1 MGKKPEETNVAVID
15 DSPTVCKIVESI
27 LRREGYK
34 VFTYFSG
41 KAFFD
46 AIDFNQITIPDI
58 ILLDIIMPDE
68 DGFKVAQRLRNS
80 NKFMYTKLAFI
91 TSRNSFLDRAK
102 IRHFRAKHILKPFK
116 PGDVLTVIKDF
127 ENE

>member
-1 MGKKPEETNVAVID
+1 MGKTPEETTIAVID

-27 LRREGYK
+27 LRRERYK

-41 KAFFD
+41 KAFFE
-46 AIDFNQITIPDI
+46 AIDVHQINIPDI

-68 DGFKVAQRLRNS
+68 DGFSVAQRLKN
-80 NKFMYTKLAFI
+80 NNTFMYTKLAFI
-91 TSRNSFLDRAK
+91 TSRNGFMDRAR

-116 PGDVLTVIKDF
+116 PGDILAVIKEF
-127 ENE
+127 NNE